1 MPAAVPPSAQAA
13 LANAGLRIEDI
24 SAIKTHSPFAANDL
38 VTAKVLGLKLSAM
51 NNYGNSLIWGH
62 PQAPTVARL
71 AIEGIEELVMK
82 GGGYLLCS
90 GCAAGDT
97 AASII
102 MKVG

>member
-1 MPAAVPPSAQAA
+1 MRHQQRRGCLNVA
-13 LANAGLRIEDI
+13 LLHNELNDRGRCDRIE
-24 SAIKTHSPFAANDL
+24 
-38 VTAKVLGLKLSAM
+38 TAGGRVVENQLRLKLSAM

-71 AIEGIEELVMK
+71 AIEGIEELAIK

-97 AASII
+97 AASIVL
-102 MKVG
+102 KVG